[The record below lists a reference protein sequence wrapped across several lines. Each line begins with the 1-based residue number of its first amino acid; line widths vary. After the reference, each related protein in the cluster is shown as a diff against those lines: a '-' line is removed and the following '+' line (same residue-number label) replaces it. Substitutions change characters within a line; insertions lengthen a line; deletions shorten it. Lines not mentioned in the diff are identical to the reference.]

1 MRAGCGKV
9 DVGSLGRRIG
19 IARAVIARRGA
30 DGNAERGRIDTR
42 RFIVRQRLRRRLIF
56 GAAPAYRDDRG
67 PTKIVVD
74 RRIERVDKAIIRV
87 GRKVDDD
94 LRAGRDCAADFDVE
108 QDLAVGAVGFA
119 GRRVVRAADRY
130 RNDPRRL
137 DVQLRKIFV
146 QLVGMVAT
154 AKL

>member
-1 MRAGCGKV
+1 MHDAEL
-9 DVGSLGRRIG
+9 LG
-19 IARAVIARRGA
+19 
-30 DGNAERGRIDTR
+30 
-42 RFIVRQRLRRRLIF
+42 
-56 GAAPAYRDDRG
+56 PSRDDRRVFCG
-67 PTKIVVD
+67 DEGDGHACLSQQADPVAVP
-74 RRIERVDKAIIRV
+74 RRET
-87 GRKVDDD
+87 
-94 LRAGRDCAADFDVE
+94 LE
-108 QDLAVGAVGFA
+108 DLAVGAVGFA